1 MAKPKFAERLHG
13 RDLFFTCGEQCCHLT
28 STNGRKV
35 RIEPEEELFSSQEEA
50 DTRIILHCDHISRNF
65 SETTVII
72 VRSPDTD
79 VLVLLSKF
87 PQNINQLVLFEKGM
101 GNKRRLLNIKET
113 ILTKG
118 ENVCSVLPALHAFTG
133 CDTTSS
139 FDRRGKIASLKILEK
154 KMRIHICILRVER
167 KCGCQIKRS

>member
-13 RDLFFTCGEQCCHLT
+13 RDLFFTCGEQCCHLI

-79 VLVLLSKF
+79 VLVLLSK
-87 PQNINQLVLFEKGM
+87 LFEKGM
-101 GNKRRLLNIKET
+101 GNKRRLLNIKEI

-154 KMRIHICILRVER
+154 KNANSYLYF
-167 KCGCQIKRS
+167 KS